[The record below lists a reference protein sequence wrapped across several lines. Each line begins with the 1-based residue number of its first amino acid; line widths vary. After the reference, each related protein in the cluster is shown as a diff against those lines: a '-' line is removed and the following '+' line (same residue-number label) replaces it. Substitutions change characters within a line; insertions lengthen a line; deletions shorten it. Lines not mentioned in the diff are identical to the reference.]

1 MVSGTERMIHLA
13 STFVSINL
21 LSIPFLE
28 FLTSYWATCFVLSKV
43 VVVVLLRSSK
53 SKRRVSLVALINFD
67 LYLVIS
73 ILGLKSHPHL
83 LYLWCTYF
91 TYSILLNWPKSVKNA
106 VSDTTLAITTS
117 ESFWNQI
124 FALPICNHFALI
136 ACSSLEFYVNS
147 NMGIRYHFM
156 GIHFK
161 WLFRWC
167 VSVQP

>member
-28 FLTSYWATCFVLSKV
+28 FLNSYWATCFVLSKV

-83 LYLWCTYF
+83 LYL
-91 TYSILLNWPKSVKNA
+91 
-106 VSDTTLAITTS
+106 
-117 ESFWNQI
+117 
-124 FALPICNHFALI
+124 
-136 ACSSLEFYVNS
+136 
-147 NMGIRYHFM
+147 
-156 GIHFK
+156 
-161 WLFRWC
+161 
-167 VSVQP
+167 